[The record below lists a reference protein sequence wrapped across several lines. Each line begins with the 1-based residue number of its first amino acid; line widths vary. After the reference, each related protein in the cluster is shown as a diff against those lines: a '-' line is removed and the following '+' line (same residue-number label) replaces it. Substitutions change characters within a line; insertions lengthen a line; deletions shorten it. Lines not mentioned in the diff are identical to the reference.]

1 MKKQKCL
8 ITKIV
13 LVWAIL
19 AVTLLAPLECNAAN
33 NTGKEKLLVVCID
46 AGHYKGCNPLSGKN
60 MYGYDEGIVTLKI
73 ALQLR
78 EELKKYGIDSYLT
91 RETDNIKIG
100 GYKNK
105 TLDSGH
111 ISLRGEYAKKADLF
125 VSLHTN
131 ANNSNANG
139 YETCDQPVEIN
150 KTIVLINKVA
160 RNSSKFVKL
169 AHEVGKAVTTANY
182 EAGVSTTKKFTSVKK
197 GKVKVKKW
205 TDSYNDSLNKQGAV
219 CYRFKSNGDYYGVLR
234 GASNVKVPGMIIEHG
249 FHTVEEVRRL
259 AMEEDLTQKW
269 AEADAYGIA
278 KGFGL
283 VND

>member
-1 MKKQKCL
+1 MRKQKLL
-8 ITKIV
+8 ITRM
-13 LVWAIL
+13 LLAFAIL
-19 AVTLLAPLECNAAN
+19 AITILAPLECRASETA
-33 NTGKEKLLVVCID
+33 EKKKNIVVCID
-46 AGHYKGCNPLSGKN
+46 AGHYKGRNVLSGKN
-60 MYGYDEGIVTLKI
+60 VYGYDEGIVTLKI
-73 ALQLR
+73 ALQLK

-160 RNSSKFVKL
+160 CNSSKFVKL
-169 AHEVGKAVTTANY
+169 ANEVGKAVTTANY

-197 GKVKVKKW
+197 GKVKKW
-205 TDSYNDSLNKQGAV
+205 TDSYNDSLNKKGTV
-219 CYRFKSNGDYYGVLR
+219 CYRFGKNGDYYGVLR

-249 FHTVEEVRRL
+249 FHTVEEVLRL

-283 VND
+283 VID

>member
-1 MKKQKCL
+1 MKKQKFL
-8 ITKIV
+8 ITKML
-13 LVWAIL
+13 LVFAIF
-19 AVTLLAPLECNAAN
+19 AGTILAPLECRAAE
-33 NTGKEKLLVVCID
+33 TAEKKKNIVVCID
-46 AGHYKGCNPLSGKN
+46 AGHYKGRKLSGKN
-60 MYGYDEGIVTLKI
+60 TYGYDEGIVTLKI

-105 TLDSGH
+105 TLDDSKH

-197 GKVKVKKW
+197 GKVKKW

-219 CYRFKSNGDYYGVLR
+219 CSRFKSNGDYYGVLR